1 MREERFRLIYL
12 SKNQIDI
19 KQISLGWK
27 QFYYY
32 AFAGIL
38 LLIVVIVLSI
48 GMVTKL
54 YHNYQIISLKND
66 REHLQKELLTI
77 KERVSNLNAQLAQI
91 EKSGDELRNVA
102 SLPPIDNDTRQLGV
116 GGRTFYSS
124 LEFGYYPDEIS
135 KTASEIQLDLDKLEK
150 AVRLESSSLAEITT
164 KLTDQ
169 EDRINHFP
177 SIRPILGGTI
187 TSRFGYRIDP
197 FTKKNEFH
205 KGIDIP
211 MPKGTKVL
219 ATADG
224 VIKEAKFHYKAHKDY
239 GMEIVIDHGFGF
251 ETRYAHLSNILVR
264 EGQRV
269 KRWQP
274 IGEVGDTG
282 RATGCHLHYEV
293 VANDKRQDPENFI
306 YN

>member
-1 MREERFRLIYL
+1 MREERFRFIYL
-12 SKNQIDI
+12 CRNSIDI
-19 KQISLGWK
+19 RQISLTWK
-27 QFYYY
+27 QFYRY
-32 AFAGIL
+32 FCGLIL
-38 LLIVVIVLSI
+38 LLFILVGFSLQFF
-48 GMVTKL
+48 TKL
-54 YHNYQIISLKND
+54 YHNYQIDSLKND
-66 REHLQKELLTI
+66 RERLQKELLSLKTQ
-77 KERVSNLNAQLAQI
+77 VSTLNKQLSRI
-91 EKSGDELRNVA
+91 ETSGDELRNVA
-102 SLPPIDNDTRQLGV
+102 NLPPIDNDTRQLGV
-116 GGRTFYSS
+116 GGRMYYSS
-124 LEFGYYPDEIS
+124 LEFGYYPDEIG
-135 KTASEIQLDLDKLEK
+135 KTANEIQLDLDRLER
-150 AVRLESSSLAEITT
+150 AVRLESGSLAEITL
-164 KLTDQ
+164 KLRDR

-205 KGIDIP
+205 RGIDVP

-224 VIKEAKFHYKAHKDY
+224 VVKETKSLYKAHKDY
-239 GMEIVIDHGFGF
+239 GMEIVIDHGYGF
-251 ETRYAHLSNILVR
+251 ETRYAHLSKIQVKK
-264 EGQRV
+264 GQRV

-293 VANDKRQDPENFI
+293 MHDDKRQDPENFI